1 MSAGRFLRARPRRA
15 VSVAWALALL
25 SRRLGLVCAGVSS
38 SPPVGRGYMARG
50 GGGREEESLGAL
62 PSPAPGA
69 ARARPSP
76 ASLLRALPAPP
87 PRSSRA
93 RPGRVAAA
101 SAPHPLPGRLGGWEG
116 ARRKRGGLL
125 SPPWRGPQ
133 RRAAAA
139 RAPPPLLPHNP
150 TPGLPSSL
158 QVFSTWKTNKQTK
171 FLISGGPVRIRY
183 HLKSVSF
190 QFTKAEFTI
199 LSWVKVRGNRNG
211 FHIGPENKTFKKIN
225 ISQITTVRFLSSVY
239 SVLQLILVLLD
250 LGLAVS

>member
-150 TPGLPSSL
+150 PPPAPLPAGYPGRRRRRADPARR
-158 QVFSTWKTNKQTK
+158 Q
-171 FLISGGPVRIRY
+171 
-183 HLKSVSF
+183 
-190 QFTKAEFTI
+190 
-199 LSWVKVRGNRNG
+199 LSVRGLAGRRGAGGRMGGAERRGRALRLPPPRPTGASCGNRQRKR
-211 FHIGPENKTFKKIN
+211 HRSHP
-225 ISQITTVRFLSSVY
+225 RCAC
-239 SVLQLILVLLD
+239 VL
-250 LGLAVS
+250 G

>member
-62 PSPAPGA
+62 PSLAPGA

-150 TPGLPSSL
+150 PLPPLYLRGTQAEGGGARTRPGDNCQLEASL
-158 QVFSTWKTNKQTK
+158 GGGGRGGGWEGQREGGGH
-171 FLISGGPVRIRY
+171 SGSPRPARLGRAVEIG
-183 HLKSVSF
+183 K
-190 QFTKAEFTI
+190 E
-199 LSWVKVRGNRNG
+199 RG
-211 FHIGPENKTFKKIN
+211 
-225 ISQITTVRFLSSVY
+225 TVAIHGAHAY
-239 SVLQLILVLLD
+239 
-250 LGLAVS
+250 